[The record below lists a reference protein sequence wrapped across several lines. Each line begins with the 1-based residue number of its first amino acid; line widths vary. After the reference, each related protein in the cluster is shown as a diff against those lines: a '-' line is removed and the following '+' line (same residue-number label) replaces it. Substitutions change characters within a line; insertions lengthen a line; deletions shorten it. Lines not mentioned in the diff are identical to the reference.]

1 MDQKNPR
8 RSDFKVLSTEE
19 NIKLIE
25 KINEVEKQ
33 KKKQRA
39 SGTYHPN
46 GHRPAQPPKK
56 KTPNYTG
63 RVIAA
68 IAIVCAVVILVSII
82 ASAGSSCSKET
93 TAVSTVSEQEPSVNK
108 TSALEAVT
116 EISEKP
122 EHIDNKPKYNN
133 AHEYKVNTKRLSA
146 KTVKELD
153 TEISAEFVALYD
165 VTADEFIYLKNGT
178 KKCYPASTTKILT
191 AIVASQIITDPKTII
206 TVGDEIK
213 LIGEDSS
220 TAYLEIGMKLSF
232 EALID
237 ALLLPSGNDA
247 AYTIAV
253 NCARVYKDDPSLSNE
268 EAVKIFEEL
277 VNDAAKQIGADGTH
291 FVTPDGW
298 HDDDHYT
305 SAVDL
310 VKFGDYAKTIPLVAK
325 SCGKDYAEWRI
336 FKEEDPEESSETTS
350 DSSTSS
356 KADSQDSTASK
367 SESSKSSNESRTSGS
382 SSESTSSESTSSAGD
397 RSSGSSSQSSKQD
410 TDKFTPNYTLAWFNS
425 NKLIRWDS
433 GLYSEYCDGIKT
445 GFTDQAGTSVVAS
458 ATMDGH
464 TFIVA
469 VMNAQNLYTKYE
481 DCHKMFTYA
490 FELYGQKYTYG

>member
-8 RSDFKVLSTEE
+8 HSDFKVLSTEE
-19 NIKLIE
+19 NIKLLE
-25 KINEVEKQ
+25 KINEVDRQ
-33 KKKQRA
+33 KKQLRSTSIHTGNHKSQ
-39 SGTYHPN
+39 
-46 GHRPAQPPKK
+46 QPPVKK
-56 KTPNYTG
+56 KKIKNSYRVNRFIIGISMICIVALITG
-63 RVIAA
+63 IAA
-68 IAIVCAVVILVSII
+68 ITS
-82 ASAGSSCSKET
+82 GSCSKK
-93 TAVSTVSEQEPSVNK
+93 TVVPAPVMESSVNK
-108 TSALEAVT
+108 TSALEAIA

-122 EHIDNKPKYNN
+122 EPIDNKPKYSIS
-133 AHEYKVNTKRLSA
+133 HVYKVNTKRLSDA
-146 KTVKELD
+146 VVKELD
-153 TEISAEFVALYD
+153 KEISAEFVALYD

-213 LIGEDSS
+213 LIGWDSS
-220 TAYLEIGMKLSF
+220 TAFLQEGMKLTF
-232 EALID
+232 DALID

-253 NCARVYKDDPSLSNE
+253 NCARIYKNDPDIPNE

-277 VNDAAKQIGADGTH
+277 VNDAAKQMGANGTH
-291 FVTPDGW
+291 FCTPDGW
-298 HDDDHYT
+298 HDDNHYT

-310 VKFGDYAKTIPLVAK
+310 VKFGDYSKTIPLVAK
-325 SCGKDYAEWRI
+325 SSGKDYAEWRV
-336 FKEEDPEESSETTS
+336 FCPETEEPEETSEES
-350 DSSTSS
+350 ESSTETSAESKTSKPGSS
-356 KADSQDSTASK
+356 TGESSQTDSSK
-367 SESSKSSNESRTSGS
+367 SEASQN
-382 SSESTSSESTSSAGD
+382 STSASEPSDDGIDENGNLRT
-397 RSSGSSSQSSKQD
+397 
-410 TDKFTPNYTLAWFNS
+410 NYTLCWYNS

-433 GLYSEYCDGIKT
+433 GFYSKYCDGIKT

-469 VMNAQNLYTKYE
+469 VMNAETLYTKYE

-490 FELYGQKYTYG
+490 FELYGKKYTYGDA